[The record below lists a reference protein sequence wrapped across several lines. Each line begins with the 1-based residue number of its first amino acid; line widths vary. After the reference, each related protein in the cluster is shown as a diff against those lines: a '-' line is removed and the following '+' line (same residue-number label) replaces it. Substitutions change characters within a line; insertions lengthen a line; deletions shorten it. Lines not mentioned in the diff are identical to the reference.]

1 MSAPPRGSRGREPRA
16 QLAARLAHVGGKMA
30 LERFESAQVD
40 WKRDD
45 SMITNAD
52 LEIQA
57 WLADEIQSAFPE
69 DGILGEE
76 GLAPGPRRLDAT
88 YVWVLDP
95 LDGTN
100 NFGRG
105 IPGFSVSVGVLRAGR
120 PLAGA
125 VYDPLAD
132 QLFRAA
138 EGKGAW
144 CNERELRIEP
154 AGLGPRS
161 LFTVR
166 APFRDG
172 VPPWVEG
179 WMQRYRLRRVGSTA
193 LHLCYVALGALAVVH
208 DHTASLWDIA
218 GAAPV
223 VLEAGGR
230 LTTAAGDELFPI
242 QTDTYR
248 GEPIDFLAA
257 DPLAH
262 ETALRDMGAAQ
273 AARACETIP

>member
-1 MSAPPRGSRGREPRA
+1 MSAPPRGSRGREGRA

-52 LEIQA
+52 LEIQG
-57 WLADEIQSAFPE
+57 WLADEIESAFPE

-120 PLAGA
+120 PVAGA

-144 CNERELRIEP
+144 CNERELRLEP

-179 WMQRYRLRRVGSTA
+179 WMRRYRLRRVGSTA
-193 LHLCYVALGALAVVH
+193 LHLCYVALGALAIAH
-208 DHTASLWDIA
+208 DHAASLWDIA
-218 GAAPV
+218 GAAPI

-242 QTDTYR
+242 PADTYR
-248 GEPIDFLAA
+248 GKPIDFLAA

-262 ETALRDMGAAQ
+262 ETALRDMGAAH
-273 AARACETIP
+273 AARA